1 MKKNIIYAAV
11 LSALLSGCGGSDDNK
26 GDTSS
31 YLDYLLSG
39 SNAVR
44 PSALAARASDG
55 TLKFSTETADLSN
68 PVSALSTLDG
78 WSTTQAIQ
86 IVPVTASGITVKAP
100 TAAEFGASVAPLYLL
115 ELAFDSTAL
124 RPSGVKKVL
133 NYGVDFV
140 VAESTGKLN
149 LVPLKPL
156 NPSSY
161 YMIVATDTLK
171 DSDGNPVK
179 MGSDYS
185 NNKSS
190 PGSNAQEQSING
202 LITLQEGLF
211 KAATGITSD
220 HVIFSDWFGTQS
232 GADVLLAVKGAA
244 ASVLSQGLDAAKVWK
259 HDALGNTSLPG
270 TYSIASL
277 DGGTLFLTK
286 LDTEKFLPQ
295 EQKDA
300 IAAAVDANPLLKGL
314 AGQTLVYTG
323 AVKLP
328 YFLSSPTTVG
338 ARAGTWDKAKTQS
351 WHGAIPSLYAI
362 ANALKASDSE
372 VIGGLVGAGVDPA
385 LLGALITD
393 PTRQA
398 ELLTEA
404 SKLIGVTLTSGG
416 KALDPEMNI
425 GRFNPLPKLEEV
437 QSVPMRI
444 FAATNDL
451 KTITD
456 VIIYQ
461 HGVTSV
467 KENAYALALGQ
478 IGAGAKAKKN
488 VAVVVIDHPLHGERG
503 FALTGSM
510 DSVTTSENPTPYL
523 NLSYLT
529 VARDN
534 LRQSVADLLGLRLA
548 VGVANAKGLV
558 ANGQATRLGG
568 AGLKVHFLGHSL
580 GAISGANL
588 LAVANQ
594 PMGNTADALFQF
606 TSGGLAMPG
615 GGIAPLLLNSPTFGP
630 TIKMGVLT
638 GGSPELKA
646 AFTAYAPNCKTAVA
660 NCFINEFLPSLD
672 ATTQA
677 SATGTLQSY
686 VFAAQSVLDSADP
699 INLASGIKADFP
711 LFATEVVGDGALSLP
726 DQMIPNSVASAPLA
740 GTEPLFRVMGLQS
753 LTATG
758 PGLVPASHN
767 AARFVA
773 GGHSSLLAPDGND
786 DLALVTSEMQTQ
798 FGSFFASGGAA
809 VVVTDA
815 SLLKQ

>member
-1 MKKNIIYAAV
+1 MKKKLIYAAV
-11 LSALLSGCGGSDDNK
+11 VSALLAGCGGSDDNK

-31 YLDYLLSG
+31 YLDYLLTG

-68 PVSALSTLDG
+68 PVSAMSTLDG

-86 IVPVTASGITVKAP
+86 IVPVTSSGIQVQAP
-100 TAAEFGASVAPLYLL
+100 TAAEFSASVAPLYLL
-115 ELAFDSTAL
+115 ELAFDSAAL
-124 RPSGVKKVL
+124 RPNGVKKVL
-133 NYGVDFV
+133 TYGVDFV
-140 VAESTGKLN
+140 VAASAGKLN

-161 YMIVATDTLK
+161 YMIVATDSLK
-171 DSDGNPVK
+171 DSTGSPVRA
-179 MGSDYS
+179 GSDYS
-185 NNKSS
+185 NYKNNA
-190 PGSNAQEQSING
+190 GSNAQEQTING
-202 LITLQEGLF
+202 LIALQEGLF
-211 KAATGITSD
+211 KAATGIATD

-232 GADVLLAVKGAA
+232 GADVLVAVKGAA
-244 ASVLSQGLDAAKVWK
+244 ASVVLQGLDAAKVWK
-259 HDALGNTSLPG
+259 QDALGNTSLPG
-270 TYSIASL
+270 TY
-277 DGGTLFLTK
+277 TLAVTGNDDFLTL
-286 LDTEKFLPQ
+286 LDNEQFLPQ

-300 IAAAVDANPLLKGL
+300 IAAAVDASPTLTGI
-314 AGQTLVYTG
+314 AGMTKVYTG
-323 AVKLP
+323 TVKLP
-328 YFLSSPTTVG
+328 YFLSSPAT
-338 ARAGTWDKAKTQS
+338 AGSWSKAKTQS

-372 VIGGLVGAGVDPA
+372 VIAGLVGAGVDPA
-385 LLGALITD
+385 LLAELMAD
-393 PTRQA
+393 PTRQS
-398 ELLTEA
+398 ELLAEA
-404 SKLIGVTLTSGG
+404 SKLVGVTLTSGG
-416 KALDPEMNI
+416 KPLDAEQNI
-425 GRFNPLPKLEEV
+425 GRFNPLPALEEV

-444 FAATNDL
+444 FAKDALN
-451 KTITD
+451 TITD

-478 IGAGAKAKKN
+478 IGAGIAASKN

-503 FALTGSM
+503 FALSGSM
-510 DSVTTSENPTPYL
+510 ATVTTSDNPTPYL

-534 LRQSVADLLGLRLA
+534 LKQSVADLLGLRMA
-548 VGVANAKGLV
+548 VGLANSQNAIGS
-558 ANGQATRLGG
+558 
-568 AGLKVHFLGHSL
+568 AGNLKVHFLGHSL
-580 GAISGANL
+580 GAIAGANL

-594 PMGNTADALFQF
+594 PIGNPTADALFKF
-606 TSGGLAMPG
+606 DTGGLAMPG

-638 GGSPELKA
+638 GGSAELKA
-646 AFTAYAPNCKTAVA
+646 AFTAYAPNCQTAVPT
-660 NCFINEFLPSLD
+660 CFVNEFLPSLG

-677 SATGTLQSY
+677 AAASTLQSY
-686 VFAAQSVLDSADP
+686 NFAAQSVLDSADP

-711 LFATEVVGDGALSLP
+711 LFATEIVGDGALSLS
-726 DQMIPNSVASAPLA
+726 DQVIPNSIASAPLG
-740 GTEPLFRVMGLQS
+740 GTEPLFKLLALQP

-758 PGLVPASHN
+758 AANHH

-773 GGHSSLLAPDGND
+773 GGHSSLLAPDENFDPTGD
-786 DLALVTSEMQTQ
+786 VTTEMQTQ
-798 FGSFFASGGAA
+798 FGSFFMSGGTA
-809 VVVTDA
+809 VQVTDS

>member
-1 MKKNIIYAAV
+1 MKKKLIYAAV

-39 SNAVR
+39 SNATR
-44 PSALAARASDG
+44 PSALAARATDG

-100 TAAEFGASVAPLYLL
+100 TATEFGASVAPLYLL
-115 ELAFDSTAL
+115 ELAFDSAAL

-133 NYGVDFV
+133 AYGVDFV
-140 VAESTGKLN
+140 VAESAGKLN

-161 YMIVATDTLK
+161 YMIVATDALK
-171 DSDGNPVK
+171 DSSGNPLK
-179 MGSDYS
+179 PGSDYS
-185 NNKSS
+185 NYKSNT
-190 PGSNAQEQSING
+190 GSNAQEQTING

-232 GADVLLAVKGAA
+232 GADVLVAVKGAA
-244 ASVLSQGLDAAKVWK
+244 ASVLKGSPTLDAAVLWK
-259 HDALGNTSLPG
+259 QDAKGNTSLPG
-270 TYSIASL
+270 TY
-277 DGGTLFLTK
+277 TLAVTGSNAFLTQ
-286 LDTEKFLPQ
+286 LDAEQFLPQ

-300 IAAAVDANPLLKGL
+300 IATAFGAGTPLNGL
-314 AGQTLVYTG
+314 AQATKVYSGT
-323 AVKLP
+323 VKLP
-328 YFLSSPTTVG
+328 YFLSSPAT
-338 ARAGTWDKAKTQS
+338 AGSWDKARTQS

-385 LLGALITD
+385 LLGALIAD
-393 PTRQA
+393 PSRQA
-398 ELLTEA
+398 ELLAEA

-416 KALDPEMNI
+416 KPLDAEMNI
-425 GRFNPLPKLEEV
+425 GRFNPLPALEEV
-437 QSVPMRI
+437 QSVPMRV
-444 FAATNDL
+444 FAKDALN
-451 KTITD
+451 TITD

-478 IGAGAKAKKN
+478 IAAGAQAGKK
-488 VAVVVIDHPLHGERG
+488 VALVVIDHPLHGERG
-503 FALTGSM
+503 YALSGSM
-510 DSVTTSENPTPYL
+510 ATVTTSDNPTPYL

-534 LRQSVADLLGLRLA
+534 LKQSVADLLGLRLA
-548 VGVANAKGLV
+548 VGLANAKGAIGV
-558 ANGQATRLGG
+558 AGV
-568 AGLKVHFLGHSL
+568 KVHFLGHSL

-594 PMGNTADALFQF
+594 SLGNPQADALFKF
-606 TSGGLAMPG
+606 DTGGLAMPG

-638 GGSPELKA
+638 GGSPELKT
-646 AFTAYAPNCKTAVA
+646 AFTAYAPSCKTAVA
-660 NCFINEFLPSLD
+660 SCFVNEFLPSLD
-672 ATTQA
+672 ATAQA
-677 SATGTLQSY
+677 TAAGTLQSY

-699 INLASGIKADFP
+699 INLARGIKADFP
-711 LFATEVVGDGALSLP
+711 LFATEIVGDGALSLS
-726 DQMIPNSVASAPLA
+726 DQVIPNSIASAPLG
-740 GTEPLFRVMGLQS
+740 GTEPLFRMLALQP

-758 PGLVPASHN
+758 AANHH
-767 AARFVA
+767 AARFLA
-773 GGHSSLLAPDGND
+773 GGHSSLLAPDDNFDPTG
-786 DLALVTSEMQTQ
+786 AVTTEMQTQ
-798 FGSFFASGGAA
+798 FGSFFMSGGTA
-809 VVVTDA
+809 VKVTDA
-815 SLLKQ
+815 SMLKQ

>member
-1 MKKNIIYAAV
+1 MKKNLIYAAV

-86 IVPVTASGITVKAP
+86 VVPVTASGISIKAP
-100 TAAEFGASVAPLYLL
+100 AAAEFSASVAPLYLL
-115 ELAFDSTAL
+115 ELEFDSAAL
-124 RPSGVKKVL
+124 RPSGVKKQL
-133 NYGVDFV
+133 TYGVDFV
-140 VAESTGKLN
+140 VAEAGGKLN

-171 DSDGNPVK
+171 DSNGNAVRA
-179 MGSDYS
+179 GSDYS
-185 NNKSS
+185 NYKSN
-190 PGSNAQEQSING
+190 PGSSAQDQTING

-232 GADVLLAVKGAA
+232 GADVLVAVKGAA
-244 ASVLSQGLDAAKVWK
+244 ASVLKSPTLDAAALWK
-259 HDALGNTSLPG
+259 QDALGHTSLPG
-270 TYSIASL
+270 TYTIASL
-277 DGGTLFLTK
+277 DAGTAFLTK
-286 LDTEKFLPQ
+286 LEAEQFLPQ
-295 EQKDA
+295 EQKDV
-300 IAAAVDANPLLKGL
+300 IAAAFGSGTPLHNL
-314 AGQTLVYTG
+314 ALGTTVYTG

-328 YFLSSPTTVG
+328 YFLSSP
-338 ARAGTWDKAKTQS
+338 ASAGSWDKARTQS

-362 ANALKASDSE
+362 ANALKAGDSE

-385 LLGALITD
+385 LLGTLIAD

-398 ELLTEA
+398 ELLAEA

-425 GRFNPLPKLEEV
+425 GRFNSLPKLEEV

-444 FAATNDL
+444 FAAAPL
-451 KTITD
+451 SAITD

-478 IGAGAKAKKN
+478 IGAGAKASKN

-503 FALTGSM
+503 FALTGSL
-510 DSVTTSENPTPYL
+510 DSVTTSDNPTPYL

-534 LRQSVADLLGLRLA
+534 LKQSVADLLGLRLA
-548 VGVANAKGLV
+548 VGLANAKGV
-558 ANGQATRLGG
+558 IGT
-568 AGLKVHFLGHSL
+568 AGSLKVHFLGHSL

-594 PMGNTADALFQF
+594 PLGNPTADALFKF
-606 TSGGLAMPG
+606 TTGGLAMPG

-630 TIKMGVLT
+630 TIQMSVLT
-638 GGSPELKA
+638 DGSPELMT
-646 AFTAYAPNCKTAVA
+646 AFTAYAPTCKSAVA
-660 NCFINEFLPSLD
+660 SCFVNEFLPSLD
-672 ATTQA
+672 GTTQA
-677 SATGTLQSY
+677 SAASTLQSY

-726 DQMIPNSVASAPLA
+726 DQVIPNSVASAPLA
-740 GTEPLFRVMGLQS
+740 GTEPLFKVMGLQP

-758 PGLVPASHN
+758 AANHH

-773 GGHSSLLAPDGND
+773 GGHSSLLAPDENFDQTG
-786 DLALVTSEMQTQ
+786 AVTSEMQTQ

-809 VVVTDA
+809 VAVTDA

>member
-1 MKKNIIYAAV
+1 MKKKLIYAAV
-11 LSALLSGCGGSDDNK
+11 VSALLAGCGGSDDNK

-31 YLDYLLSG
+31 YLDYLLTG

-68 PVSALSTLDG
+68 PVSAMSTLDG

-86 IVPVTASGITVKAP
+86 IVPVTSSGIQVQAP
-100 TAAEFGASVAPLYLL
+100 TAAEFSASVAPLYLL
-115 ELAFDSTAL
+115 ELAFDSAAL
-124 RPSGVKKVL
+124 RPNGVKKVL
-133 NYGVDFV
+133 TYGVDFV
-140 VAESTGKLN
+140 VAASAGKLN

-161 YMIVATDTLK
+161 YMIVATDSLK
-171 DSDGNPVK
+171 DSTGSPVRA
-179 MGSDYS
+179 GSDYS
-185 NNKSS
+185 NYKNNA
-190 PGSNAQEQSING
+190 GSNAQEQTING
-202 LITLQEGLF
+202 LIALQEGLF
-211 KAATGITSD
+211 KAATGIATD

-232 GADVLLAVKGAA
+232 GADVLVAVKGAA
-244 ASVLSQGLDAAKVWK
+244 ASVVLQGLDAAKVWK
-259 HDALGNTSLPG
+259 QDALGNTSLPG
-270 TYSIASL
+270 TY
-277 DGGTLFLTK
+277 TLAVTGNDDFLTQ
-286 LDTEKFLPQ
+286 LDNEQFLPQ

-300 IAAAVDANPLLKGL
+300 IAAAVAASPTLTGI
-314 AGQTLVYTG
+314 AGMTKVYTG
-323 AVKLP
+323 TVKLP
-328 YFLSSPTTVG
+328 YFLSSPAT
-338 ARAGTWDKAKTQS
+338 AGSWSKAKTQS

-372 VIGGLVGAGVDPA
+372 VITGLVGAGVDPA
-385 LLGALITD
+385 LLAELMAD
-393 PTRQA
+393 PTRQS
-398 ELLTEA
+398 ELLAEA
-404 SKLIGVTLTSGG
+404 SKLVGVTLTSGG
-416 KALDPEMNI
+416 KPLDAEQNI
-425 GRFNPLPKLEEV
+425 GRFNPLPALEEV

-444 FAATNDL
+444 FAKDALN
-451 KTITD
+451 TITD

-478 IGAGAKAKKN
+478 IGAGMAASKK
-488 VAVVVIDHPLHGERG
+488 VALVVIDHPLHGERG
-503 FALTGSM
+503 FALSGSM
-510 DSVTTSENPTPYL
+510 DTVTTSDNPTPYL

-534 LRQSVADLLGLRLA
+534 LKQSVADLLGLRMA
-548 VGVANAKGLV
+548 VGL
-558 ANGQATRLGG
+558 ANGQNAIGS
-568 AGLKVHFLGHSL
+568 AGNLKVHFLGHSL

-594 PMGNTADALFQF
+594 PIGNAQADALFKF
-606 TSGGLAMPG
+606 DTGGLAMPG

-638 GGSPELKA
+638 GGSAELKA
-646 AFTAYAPNCKTAVA
+646 AFTAYAPNCQTAVPT
-660 NCFINEFLPSLD
+660 CFVNEFLPSLG

-677 SATGTLQSY
+677 AAASTLQSY
-686 VFAAQSVLDSADP
+686 SFAAQSVLDSADP

-711 LFATEVVGDGALSLP
+711 LFATEIVGDGALSLS
-726 DQMIPNSVASAPLA
+726 DQVIPNSIASAPLG
-740 GTEPLFRVMGLQS
+740 GTEPLFKLLALQP

-758 PGLVPASHN
+758 AANHH

-773 GGHSSLLAPDGND
+773 GGHSSLLAPDENFDPTGD
-786 DLALVTSEMQTQ
+786 VTTEMQTQ
-798 FGSFFASGGAA
+798 FGSFFMSGGTA
-809 VVVTDA
+809 VQVTDS

>member
-1 MKKNIIYAAV
+1 MDNNIKRDKDMKKKLIYAAV

-115 ELAFDSTAL
+115 ELEFDSTAL

-133 NYGVDFV
+133 SYGVDFV

-161 YMIVATDTLK
+161 YMVVATDTLK
-171 DSDGNPVK
+171 DSDGNLVK

-185 NNKSS
+185 NFKSN

-232 GADVLLAVKGAA
+232 GADVLVAVKGAA
-244 ASVLSQGLDAAKVWK
+244 ASILKSPTLDAAALWK
-259 HDALGNTSLPG
+259 QDALGHTSLPG
-270 TYSIASL
+270 TY
-277 DGGTLFLTK
+277 TLGVTANAAFLTQ
-286 LDTEKFLPQ
+286 LDAEQFLPQ

-300 IAAAVDANPLLKGL
+300 IAAAVAASPTLSGL
-314 AGQTLVYTG
+314 ASVTKVYTG

-328 YFLSSPTTVG
+328 YFLSSPAT
-338 ARAGTWDKAKTQS
+338 AGSWDKAKTQS

-385 LLGALITD
+385 LLGALIAD
-393 PTRQA
+393 PSRQA
-398 ELLTEA
+398 ELLAEA

-416 KALDPEMNI
+416 KPLDAEMNI

-444 FAATNDL
+444 FAKDALN
-451 KTITD
+451 TITD

-478 IGAGAKAKKN
+478 IAAGAQAGKK
-488 VAVVVIDHPLHGERG
+488 VAIVVIDHPLHGERG
-503 FALTGSM
+503 FALSGSM
-510 DSVTTSENPTPYL
+510 ATVTTSDNPTPYL

-534 LRQSVADLLGLRLA
+534 LKQSVADLLGLRLA
-548 VGVANAKGLV
+548 VGLANAKG
-558 ANGQATRLGG
+558 ALGA
-568 AGLKVHFLGHSL
+568 AGVKVHFLGHSL

-594 PMGNTADALFQF
+594 SVGNPTADALFKF
-606 TSGGLAMPG
+606 DTGGLAMPG

-638 GGSPELKA
+638 GGSAELKT

-660 NCFINEFLPSLD
+660 SCFVNEFLPSLD
-672 ATTQA
+672 ATAQA
-677 SATGTLQSY
+677 TAAGTLQSY

-699 INLASGIKADFP
+699 INLARGIKADFP
-711 LFATEVVGDGALSLP
+711 LFATEIVGDGALSLS
-726 DQMIPNSVASAPLA
+726 DQVIPNSIATAPLG
-740 GTEPLFRVMGLQS
+740 GTEPLFRVMALQP
-753 LTATG
+753 LTASG
-758 PGLVPASHN
+758 AANHK

-773 GGHSSLLAPDGND
+773 GGHSSLLAPDENFDPTG
-786 DLALVTSEMQTQ
+786 AVTTEMQTQ
-798 FGSFFASGGAA
+798 FGSFFMSGGTA
-809 VVVTDA
+809 VKVTDA
-815 SLLKQ
+815 TLLKQ

>member
-1 MKKNIIYAAV
+1 MKKKLIYAAV
-11 LSALLSGCGGSDDNK
+11 ISALLSGCGGSDDNT

-44 PSALAARASDG
+44 PSALAARATDG

-100 TAAEFGASVAPLYLL
+100 AAAEFAASVAPLYLMEL
-115 ELAFDSTAL
+115 EFDSAAL

-133 NYGVDFV
+133 TYGVDFV
-140 VAESTGKLN
+140 VAESAGKLN

-161 YMIVATDTLK
+161 YMIVATDSLK
-171 DSDGNPVK
+171 DSTGNPLRP
-179 MGSDYS
+179 GSDYS
-185 NNKSS
+185 TYK
-190 PGSNAQEQSING
+190 GSTGGTAQEQTISG
-202 LITLQEGLF
+202 LIALQEGLF

-232 GADVLLAVKGAA
+232 GADVLVAVKGAA
-244 ASVLSQGLDAAKVWK
+244 ASVLKSPTLDAAALWK
-259 HDALGNTSLPG
+259 QDALGHTSLPG
-270 TYSIASL
+270 TY
-277 DGGTLFLTK
+277 TLAVTGKNDFLTQ
-286 LDTEKFLPQ
+286 LDAEAFLPQ

-300 IAAAVDANPLLKGL
+300 IAAAVDANPQLKGL
-314 AGQTLVYTG
+314 AGITQVYTG
-323 AVKLP
+323 TVKLP
-328 YFLSSPTTVG
+328 YFLSSPAT
-338 ARAGTWDKAKTQS
+338 AGSWDKARTQS

-362 ANALKASDSE
+362 ANALKAGDTE

-385 LLGALITD
+385 LLGELIAD

-398 ELLTEA
+398 ELLAEA

-416 KALDPEMNI
+416 KALDPEMNV
-425 GRFNPLPKLEEV
+425 GRFNPLPALEEV
-437 QSVPMRI
+437 QSVPMRV
-444 FAATNDL
+444 FAATDDL

-478 IGAGAKAKKN
+478 IGAGMKVGKN

-510 DSVTTSENPTPYL
+510 DSVTTSDNPTPYL

-534 LRQSVADLLGLRLA
+534 LKQSVADLLGLRLA
-548 VGVANAKGLV
+548 VGLANSQNAIGQKGS
-558 ANGQATRLGG
+558 
-568 AGLKVHFLGHSL
+568 LKVHFLGHSL
-580 GAISGANL
+580 GAIAGASL
-588 LAVANQ
+588 LGVANQ
-594 PMGNTADALFQF
+594 SVGNPTADALFRF
-606 TSGGLAMPG
+606 DTGGLAMPG

-630 TIKMGVLT
+630 TIQMSVLT
-638 GGSPELKA
+638 SGSAALKT
-646 AFTAYAPNCKTAVA
+646 AFTAYAPNCKTAVPT
-660 NCFINEFLPSLD
+660 CFVNEFLPSLD
-672 ATTQA
+672 AATQA
-677 SATGTLQSY
+677 SAASTLQSY
-686 VFAAQSVLDSADP
+686 SFAAQSVLDSADP
-699 INLASGIKADFP
+699 INLGSGIAASFP
-711 LFATEVVGDGALSLP
+711 LFATEVVGDGALSLS
-726 DQMIPNSVASAPLA
+726 DRVIPNSIATAPLG
-740 GTEPLFRVMGLQS
+740 GTEPLFKVLALQP

-758 PGLVPASHN
+758 AASHH

-773 GGHSSLLAPDGND
+773 GGHSSLLAPDEDFDPTG
-786 DLALVTSEMQTQ
+786 AVTTEMQTQ
-798 FGSFFASGGAA
+798 FASFFMSGGTA
-809 VVVTDA
+809 VKVTDPT
-815 SLLKQ
+815 LLKQ

>member
-1 MKKNIIYAAV
+1 MKKKLIYAAV
-11 LSALLSGCGGSDDNK
+11 VSALLSGCGGSDENK

-39 SNAVR
+39 TNAAR

-100 TAAEFGASVAPLYLL
+100 AAGEFGASVAPLYLL
-115 ELAFDSTAL
+115 ELEFDSAAL

-133 NYGVDFV
+133 AYGVDFV
-140 VAESTGKLN
+140 VAESAGKLN

-161 YMIVATDTLK
+161 YMIVATDSLK
-171 DSDGNPVK
+171 DSSGNPLRP
-179 MGSDYS
+179 GSDYS
-185 NNKSS
+185 NYKTST
-190 PGSNAQEQSING
+190 GSNAQEQTISG
-202 LITLQEGLF
+202 LIALQEGLF

-232 GADVLLAVKGAA
+232 GADVLVAVKGAA
-244 ASVLSQGLDAAKVWK
+244 ASVLKSPTLDAAALWK
-259 HDALGNTSLPG
+259 QDALGNTSLPG
-270 TYSIASL
+270 TY
-277 DGGTLFLTK
+277 TLAVTGSNTFLTQ
-286 LDTEKFLPQ
+286 LDAEQFLPQ

-300 IAAAVDANPLLKGL
+300 IAAAVEANPQLKGL
-314 AGQTLVYTG
+314 AGITQVFTG
-323 AVKLP
+323 TVKLP
-328 YFLSSPTTVG
+328 YFLSSPAT
-338 ARAGTWDKAKTQS
+338 AGSWDKARTQS

-362 ANALKASDSE
+362 ANALKAQDAE

-385 LLGALITD
+385 LLGELIAD
-393 PTRQA
+393 PSRQA
-398 ELLTEA
+398 ELLAEA

-425 GRFNPLPKLEEV
+425 GRFNPLPALEEV

-444 FAATNDL
+444 FAAAPLAN
-451 KTITD
+451 ITD

-478 IGAGAKAKKN
+478 IGAGAQASKN

-510 DSVTTSENPTPYL
+510 DSVTTSDNPTPYL

-534 LRQSVADLLGLRLA
+534 LKQSVADLLGLRLA
-548 VGVANAKGLV
+548 VGLANAKG
-558 ANGQATRLGG
+558 AIGQK
-568 AGLKVHFLGHSL
+568 GLKVHFLGHSL
-580 GAISGANL
+580 GAIAGANL

-594 PMGNTADALFQF
+594 PIGNAQADALFKF
-606 TSGGLAMPG
+606 TTGGLAMPG

-630 TIKMGVLT
+630 TIQMSVLT
-638 GGSPELKA
+638 GGSAALKT
-646 AFTAYAPNCKTAVA
+646 AFTAYAPNCKTAA
-660 NCFINEFLPSLD
+660 PTCFVNEFLPSLD
-672 ATTQA
+672 AATQE
-677 SATGTLQSY
+677 SAAGTLQSY
-686 VFAAQSVLDSADP
+686 SFAAQSVLDSADP
-699 INLASGIKADFP
+699 INLGRGIQSSFP
-711 LFATEVVGDGALSLP
+711 LFATEIVGDGALSLS
-726 DQMIPNSVASAPLA
+726 DQVIPNSIASAPLG
-740 GTEPLFRVMGLQS
+740 GTEPLFKVLALQP

-758 PGLVPASHN
+758 AASHN

-773 GGHSSLLAPDGND
+773 GGHSSLLAPDENFDPSGD
-786 DLALVTSEMQTQ
+786 VTTEMQSQ
-798 FGSFFASGGAA
+798 FASFFMSGGTA
-809 VVVTDA
+809 VKVTNG